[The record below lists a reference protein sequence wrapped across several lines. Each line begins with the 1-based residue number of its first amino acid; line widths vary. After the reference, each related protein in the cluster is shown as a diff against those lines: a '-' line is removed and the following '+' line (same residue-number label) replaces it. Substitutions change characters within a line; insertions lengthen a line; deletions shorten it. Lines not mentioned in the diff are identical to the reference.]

1 MKLSPSCRFAHPKEI
16 LITPSYK
23 KISTLAWKKNS
34 ILLGNRITFFIVQ
47 KKFKKVQFREQMA
60 LIDGWLKRLKK
71 STYDYERISTFDAS
85 LLFWH
90 TFYALLFNLYNTM
103 CILSTCWGY
112 VSYISYMWH
121 AINFFRKTDIL
132 KQGSI
137 KALDEKYGQGFLASP
152 KINFILFL

>member
-1 MKLSPSCRFAHPKEI
+1 
-16 LITPSYK
+16 
-23 KISTLAWKKNS
+23 
-34 ILLGNRITFFIVQ
+34 
-47 KKFKKVQFREQMA
+47 MA

-137 KALDEKYGQGFLASP
+137 KALDEKYGHGFLASP
-152 KINFILFL
+152 KINFILFFVKSSNQNFILSYFFPYFKNCTITFFKCRKRGPKTAIISFILLVLAHRAMALA